1 MWNGGVRKL
10 TPGELTQVLSFLI
23 CTLESECKLHPRDM
37 VKIIFMD
44 ANAHFIF
51 SPLSLLLILSPS
63 ASFFFLNRVDFL
75 IPIVLLGLP
84 WWFKW

>member
-1 MWNGGVRKL
+1 M
-10 TPGELTQVLSFLI
+10 
-23 CTLESECKLHPRDM
+23 
-37 VKIIFMD
+37 KIIFMD

>member
-1 MWNGGVRKL
+1 M
-10 TPGELTQVLSFLI
+10 
-23 CTLESECKLHPRDM
+23 
-37 VKIIFMD
+37 KIIFMD

-63 ASFFFLNRVDFL
+63 VSCFFLNRVDFL